1 MTQPETAADC
11 RRCRHD
17 ERTRG
22 VIHLSTFELYPPDHA
37 DDCPV
42 GLRDRIA
49 AAVQRCT
56 EEGNVRYGHI
66 ADAVLAVLPASAG
79 RAAAL
84 TETADRAAVSAA
96 LWAAAEHN
104 TVAEW
109 ICCEPINPKHDLCAQ
124 GGVALQMLKA
134 LLVDDPEAW
143 KPAPLLDTVMSFLP
157 PAGSAVDAHRLA
169 LSEALDLG
177 TGAPWDAIHERMTEL
192 RRLAAEAHDGDGP
205 SMASRIRNLHQPMQR
220 GPFTICAHCSGWDGK
235 WQCRGVVTDYP
246 CPTVRA
252 LEGTEPAAVAVH
264 LGGKAN
270 AEDCPGCKAERR
282 NLPYPFL
289 CPAPSAVLPVGSAE
303 PQDETRVREV
313 VHGCPPDGSGLTPCC
328 GRTPFELPR
337 TDRISSEAPVTCAGG
352 EAPGG

>member
-1 MTQPETAADC
+1 MTSVGSAGSNPAEPATNLPADPTAAGAPTTGRNTMTQPETAADC

-104 TVAEW
+104 TVA
-109 ICCEPINPKHDLCAQ
+109 
-124 GGVALQMLKA
+124 
-134 LLVDDPEAW
+134 
-143 KPAPLLDTVMSFLP
+143 
-157 PAGSAVDAHRLA
+157 SA
-169 LSEALDLG
+169 SPC
-177 TGAPWDAIHERMTEL
+177 T
-192 RRLAAEAHDGDGP
+192 
-205 SMASRIRNLHQPMQR
+205 QPM
-220 GPFTICAHCSGWDGK
+220 P
-235 WQCRGVVTDYP
+235 
-246 CPTVRA
+246 
-252 LEGTEPAAVAVH
+252 
-264 LGGKAN
+264 
-270 AEDCPGCKAERR
+270 
-282 NLPYPFL
+282 
-289 CPAPSAVLPVGSAE
+289 
-303 PQDETRVREV
+303 
-313 VHGCPPDGSGLTPCC
+313 
-328 GRTPFELPR
+328 
-337 TDRISSEAPVTCAGG
+337 RISIS
-352 EAPGG
+352 